1 MGLQSA
7 SALITVCV
15 NGISTVSRMVNAG
28 NMLVRLYPPFLM
40 RLRARRGELDF
51 QLAFFVKGRA
61 GGVSFQPAQRTTIGR
76 KEA

>member
-28 NMLVRLYPPFLM
+28 DMLLRVYLPFLI
-40 RLRARRGELDF
+40 R
-51 QLAFFVKGRA
+51 
-61 GGVSFQPAQRTTIGR
+61 
-76 KEA
+76 